1 MASAALCSCRSAPY
15 LPQELTISATSTF
28 PSRMKDEIRFPRK
41 WDGYKQ
47 RFECV
52 VLFQPFVIEALLR
65 FPPLSLIWRVL
76 KTKLCSPWGGR
87 GGGWAAALRGAVVR

>member
-1 MASAALCSCRSAPY
+1 
-15 LPQELTISATSTF
+15 
-28 PSRMKDEIRFPRK
+28 MKDEIRFPRK

-65 FPPLSLIWRVL
+65 FPPLSLL
-76 KTKLCSPWGGR
+76 HFR
-87 GGGWAAALRGAVVR
+87 GT